1 MLEHTY
7 QLKITSYWH
16 PGSATILPRPVY
28 GARRR
33 ISVRS
38 LSMVCV
44 TSSRL
49 AFLHN
54 GSACSASYLRNRSSH
69 DAACATSASL
79 KNLLATQYLRR
90 GDGIIATPE
99 SRRKARL
106 FSSGRLT
113 LGSSGVKLEKLTGDG
128 YDPTADTCISAFVRL
143 LKEAAEAQGEGE
155 GH

>member
-99 SRRKARL
+99 CV
-106 FSSGRLT
+106 GRLA
-113 LGSSGVKLEKLTGDG
+113 SS
-128 YDPTADTCISAFVRL
+128 
-143 LKEAAEAQGEGE
+143 AAGAGIGF
-155 GH
+155 